1 MTSAE
6 YHATRVLPE
15 RRRAT
20 RNGKR
25 ALDSFVQSIRDRTVV
40 EHPEWL
46 YKFDNE
52 IGTRLGILYFYFT
65 KYILARWAPEG
76 VSVCAIFEKDG
87 KIQYTDNL
95 LEDKCITQLWR
106 TSLQDV
112 WRLSRTKQGRR
123 LLEAV

>member
-1 MTSAE
+1 VTSAE